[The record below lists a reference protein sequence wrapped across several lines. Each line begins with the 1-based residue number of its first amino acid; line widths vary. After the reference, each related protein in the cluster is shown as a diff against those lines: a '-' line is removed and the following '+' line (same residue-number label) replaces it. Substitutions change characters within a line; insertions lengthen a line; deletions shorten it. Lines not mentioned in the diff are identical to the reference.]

1 MQSAE
6 ERILQNLLDA
16 GCDAQTIQEF
26 LTCRRAGDLNR
37 QLCLLAGQR
46 KRLLAGVHRQE
57 QQICCLDYLVF
68 QLETRRAPSAQKET
82 KIHESD

>member
-6 ERILQNLLDA
+6 QQLLQNLLDA
-16 GCDAQTIQEF
+16 GCDTQTVQEF
-26 LTCRRAGDLNR
+26 LSCRKAGNLDR

-57 QQICCLDYLVF
+57 EQICCLDYLVF
-68 QLETRRAPSAQKET
+68 QLETRRESSAQKET